1 MPTKCVYRVTEPLD
15 IANFC
20 LGHLA
25 SYNLKILHANLKLSE
40 MIRLFFLFKKKT
52 YTHTHAPKETEFL
65 LIWNNG

>member
-40 MIRLFFLFKKKT
+40 MIRLFFLFKKKH
-52 YTHTHAPKETEFL
+52 THTHAPKETEFL